1 MAVSNR
7 HIAGVFDQ
15 IAIRLEISGEN
26 PFRSRAYRKAAQEVL
41 RCEVQLASALAAGR
55 PLPDLPGI
63 GEVLRLKIRT
73 IAETGTLDLLERL
86 REQIPDHAL
95 ELLRIRGL
103 GPAKV
108 RLLLEDSGI
117 DTVDGLKEI
126 LDKGDAHSLKGL
138 GLRTADR
145 VRRSLG
151 EYLKHRGRTLRARA
165 ALVVEPLLARMEKT
179 GLFDTLM
186 MAGSYRRGEETVLN
200 IDLVAV
206 APDPQAA
213 MDAVQ
218 ALEEVEQVLRR
229 TDAAIS
235 FRPPE
240 GPTVDLYMVPAADLG
255 AALHLLTG
263 SGDHNTKLAELA
275 AGREYSFDHFSLI
288 GPEGPI
294 PTPTE
299 QLFYETLG
307 LPSIP
312 PELRQGAGEIEAA
325 QNGRLPQLLTTGDIR
340 GDLHMHTPYSD
351 GRDPL
356 GAMVRTARELG
367 YEYLAFTDHTQNVA
381 IANGMNAER
390 TARYL
395 DEIEALAA
403 RLEGISLLKGIEV
416 DILKDGSLDLPD
428 ELLTRMDVVIA
439 SVHSHFNLPEEE
451 MTDRVKRALDNPFVN
466 VLAHPTCRLIGSR
479 SPLPLDVDKVIEHA
493 AATGTMLEL
502 NSNPERLDLN
512 SQHCRQAANAGVH
525 IVISTDAHSVQ
536 QLDNIHFGVTQA
548 RRGWLEAANVA
559 NTLPLDEL
567 KKLLY
572 RKR

>member
-1 MAVSNR
+1 MTVSNR

-41 RCEVQLASALAAGR
+41 RCELQLAAVLEAGD

-63 GEVLRLKIRT
+63 GEVLRLKIRN
-73 IAETGTLDLLERL
+73 IAENGTLELLEQL
-86 REQIPDHAL
+86 RQQIPDSAL

-108 RLLLEDSGI
+108 RLLLENSGI

-126 LDKGDAHSLKGL
+126 LDKEGAEKLKGL
-138 GLRTADR
+138 GASTADR

-165 ALVVEPLLARMEKT
+165 ERVVEPLVTHLKET
-179 GLFDTLM
+179 GLFETVVP
-186 MAGSYRRGEETVLN
+186 AGSYRRGEETVLN

-229 TDAAIS
+229 TDNAIS
-235 FRPPE
+235 FRPPA
-240 GPTVDLYMVPAADLG
+240 GPTYNLHMVPSSALG

-263 SGDHNTKLAELA
+263 SDGHNADLALLA
-275 AGREYSFDHFSLI
+275 AGQGYRFEGFSLV
-288 GPEGPI
+288 GPEGPVH
-294 PTPTE
+294 TPSE
-299 QLFYETLG
+299 ELFYQTVG

-312 PELRQGAGEIEAA
+312 PELRQGKGEIAAA
-325 QNGRLPQLLTTGDIR
+325 QEGPLPQLVTTGDIR

-356 GAMVRTARELG
+356 GALVRTARELG
-367 YEYLAFTDHTQNVA
+367 YEYLAFTDHTKNVA
-381 IANGMNAER
+381 IANGMDAQR

-395 DEIEALAA
+395 DDIEALAA
-403 RLEGISLLKGIEV
+403 RLEGITLLKGIEV
-416 DILKDGSLDLPD
+416 DIMKDGSLDLPD
-428 ELLTRMDVVIA
+428 ELLERMDVVIA
-439 SVHSHFNLPEEE
+439 SVHSHFNLPEDE
-451 MTDRVKRALDNPFVN
+451 MTDRVKRAFDNRFVN
-466 VLAHPTCRLIGSR
+466 VLAHPTCRLIGGR
-479 SPLPLDVDKVIEHA
+479 SPLPLDVEKVIEHA

-502 NSNPERLDLN
+502 NSNPERLDLH
-512 SQHCRQAANAGVH
+512 SEHCRLAAAAGVPL
-525 IVISTDAHSVQ
+525 VISTDAHSVQ
-536 QLDNIHFGVTQA
+536 QLDNIRYGVTQA
-548 RRGWLEAANVA
+548 RRGWLQATDVA
-559 NTLPLDEL
+559 NTLPLPEL
-567 KKLLY
+567 KELLY
-572 RKR
+572 KKR

>member
-1 MAVSNR
+1 MTVSNR
-7 HIAGVFDQ
+7 HIAGVLDQ

-26 PFRSRAYRKAAQEVL
+26 PFRSRAYRTAAQEVL
-41 RCEVQLASALAAGR
+41 RSELQLAAALEAGD

-73 IAETGTLDLLERL
+73 IAENGTLELLDRL
-86 REQIPDHAL
+86 RQQIPDSAL

-126 LDKGDAHSLKGL
+126 LDKEGAQMPKGL
-138 GLRTADR
+138 GARTADR

-165 ALVVEPLLARMEKT
+165 VTVVEPLLARLADT
-179 GLFDTLM
+179 DLFDTVVP
-186 MAGSYRRGEETVLN
+186 AGSYRRGEETVLN

-206 APDPQAA
+206 APAPQAA

-218 ALEEVEQVLRR
+218 ALEEVGQVLRR
-229 TDAAIS
+229 TDDAIS

-240 GPTVDLYMVPAADLG
+240 DPTYNLYMVPSRSLG

-263 SGDHNTKLAELA
+263 SSGHNADLAELA
-275 AGREYSFDHFSLI
+275 AGQGYSFDDFSLV
-288 GPEGPI
+288 GPGGPVQ
-294 PTPTE
+294 TPSE
-299 QLFYETLG
+299 ELFYQTLG

-312 PELRQGAGEIEAA
+312 PELRQGRGEIEAA
-325 QNGRLPQLLTTGDIR
+325 QKGPLPQLVATGDIR

-356 GAMVRTARELG
+356 GALVRTARELG
-367 YEYLAFTDHTQNVA
+367 YEYLAFTDHTKNVA
-381 IANGMNAER
+381 IANGMDAHR

-395 DEIEALAA
+395 DDIEALAS
-403 RLEGISLLKGIEV
+403 RLEGITLLKGIEV
-416 DILKDGSLDLPD
+416 DIMKDGTLDLPD
-428 ELLTRMDVVIA
+428 ELLKRVDVVIA

-451 MTDRVKRALDNPFVN
+451 MTDRVKRAFDNRFVN
-466 VLAHPTCRLIGSR
+466 ILAHPTCRLIGSR
-479 SPLPLDVDKVIEHA
+479 SPLPLNVEEVIEHA
-493 AATGTMLEL
+493 ADTGTMLEL
-502 NSNPERLDLN
+502 NSNPERLDLH
-512 SQHCRQAANAGVH
+512 SEHCRLAAAAGVPM
-525 IVISTDAHSVQ
+525 VISTDAHSVQ
-536 QLDNIHFGVTQA
+536 QLDNIRYGVTQA

-559 NTLPLDEL
+559 NTLPLGDL